1 MAQKYNKTLWVNEET
16 SLNAAN
22 LNKIEEGIEANS
34 EDILKNEA
42 DISKLDESLKDIK
55 LDMAADKTANAKF
68 QEQINKQLDEAAQA
82 QSESMK
88 YLTDFITPIMKES
101 NRVGYGEVG
110 SMTLPIEGNTLD
122 AQLTE
127 LLEASY

>member
-1 MAQKYNKTLWVNEET
+1 MAQKYNKTLWINEET

-68 QEQINKQLDEAAQA
+68 QEQVNKQLDEAAQA

-127 LLEASY
+127 LLGASY

>member
-1 MAQKYNKTLWVNEET
+1 MAQKYNKTLWINEET
-16 SLNAAN
+16 LLNAAN
-22 LNKIEEGIEANS
+22 LNKIEDGIEANS
-34 EDILKNEA
+34 EDILKNESN
-42 DISKLDESLKDIK
+42 ISKLDESLKDIK

-68 QEQINKQLDEAAQA
+68 QEQVNKQLDEASQA

-122 AQLTE
+122 TQLTE